1 MEEQLK
7 ELFKKIFQVQ
17 KVTFD
22 TWDPNDES
30 VREQKCLFIEIASS
44 KVAFR
49 KQAEVQMVQGSAIIV
64 ARAEEIPVGFF
75 AKAIEKAGLSP
86 EGDLTKDLFFFD
98 FETNNRRFRDIVVRG
113 FSYVYFF
120 RGQYD
125 PDTGSIETV
134 DITVEQET

>member
-1 MEEQLK
+1 MEEHLK

-17 KVTFD
+17 KATFD
-22 TWDPNDES
+22 TWDPGDDS
-30 VREQKCLFIEIASS
+30 VREQKCLFIEIESS

-49 KQAEVQMVQGSAIIV
+49 KQSELQLVQGSAMIV
-64 ARAEEIPVGFF
+64 ARAEELPIGYF
-75 AKAIEKAGLSP
+75 AKAIEKAGSSA

-113 FSYVYFF
+113 FSFHYFF

-125 PDTGSIETV
+125 PDAGSIESV
-134 DITVEQET
+134 ELTVEQET